1 MAQTSEPSEDV
12 CLFPCEVWDHS
23 RDLEGE
29 LLAGSNIQVGPHEI
43 KLYYA
48 KELADHLDPND
59 LGLRIWPGT
68 HAMVHLLLKLA
79 GDKGLQGKSVLDVG
93 CGTGFVGLV
102 ASKLG
107 ATSVCLSDRPGKSLV
122 LAQLNAEANG
132 KTLPPKGKVEV
143 KALSWGSGK
152 VDEVEKDFEVLLLS
166 EVLYVAQP
174 SCVPWTLDDA
184 ELLSLAQLT
193 KSKLTAD
200 GEAWVTYGNREAGG
214 GEQFQRAV
222 EAVGL
227 HFEELPLEE
236 IIPAEILHGA
246 THALRRVRIFRLRH
260 Q

>member
-1 MAQTSEPSEDV
+1 MLPIPPFRGTRNNHW
-12 CLFPCEVWDHS
+12 FKDHFFFWATFS
-23 RDLEGE
+23 VSN
-29 LLAGSNIQVGPHEI
+29 GSKSP
-43 KLYYA
+43 
-48 KELADHLDPND
+48 
-59 LGLRIWPGT
+59 W
-68 HAMVHLLLKLA
+68 

-122 LAQLNAEANG
+122 LAQLNAEANEIEKSPPPPGEKG
-132 KTLPPKGKVEV
+132 KMFSRAQKVEV
-143 KALSWGSGK
+143 KALSWGTGK
-152 VDEVEKDFEVLLLS
+152 VDEVEKDFDVLLLS

-227 HFEELPLEE
+227 HFEELPLD
-236 IIPAEILHGA
+236 EILKVLRGSA
-246 THALRRVRIFRLRH
+246 KFFILWNALITCARV
-260 Q
+260 

>member
-1 MAQTSEPSEDV
+1 MGQV
-12 CLFPCEVWDHS
+12 EVEQLQNMKIT
-23 RDLEGE
+23 DLRFKDQFFF
-29 LLAGSNIQVGPHEI
+29 LCDFSCFKP
-43 KLYYA
+43 A
-48 KELADHLDPND
+48 KSP
-59 LGLRIWPGT
+59 W
-68 HAMVHLLLKLA
+68 

-132 KTLPPKGKVEV
+132 KMLPPKGKVEV

-236 IIPAEILHGA
+236 ILKVLRGSAKFFIL
-246 THALRRVRIFRLRH
+246 RIFLDYWTCWLLHTGTRFLSCPGSMGT
-260 Q
+260 

>member
-1 MAQTSEPSEDV
+1 M
-12 CLFPCEVWDHS
+12 
-23 RDLEGE
+23 
-29 LLAGSNIQVGPHEI
+29 
-43 KLYYA
+43 
-48 KELADHLDPND
+48 
-59 LGLRIWPGT
+59 
-68 HAMVHLLLKLA
+68 
-79 GDKGLQGKSVLDVG
+79 QGKSVLDVG

-132 KTLPPKGKVEV
+132 KMLPPKGKVEV

-236 IIPAEILHGA
+236 ILKVLRGSAKFFIFEDFCSIRLLNMLASSYGNALSFLSGVNGNLRIIPAEILHGA